1 MAKKEL
7 SSIFDAMYH
16 GKHDFQDFLA
26 GDIITRYKVTTLKG
40 MELYKPDEKLKA
52 YHKFLN
58 LFVFEFLKINENVVY
73 SYRKGVN
80 VASAV
85 QKHADSR
92 HFFQTDLK
100 SFFNSIDS
108 SIVRETVKNNFDSI
122 PVSDIDRYLDRIIE
136 MSTVN
141 DMLPIGFSTSPII
154 SNACLHKFD
163 SILEDYCI
171 AHNLIYTRY
180 SDDIILSSSGDT
192 RLYGIDITV
201 GEMLKECFGEKLNL
215 NFSKTK
221 FSSVGNKI
229 KILGM
234 VILPNGTVTI
244 DSKLKN
250 TIEVLLHF
258 YASDKTKFNDR
269 LESESSKL
277 KGDNSVGLLQISGYL
292 NYVNTTDPRYLNKLR
307 KKYGTSVVDAFI
319 RGTVK

>member
-1 MAKKEL
+1 MVKKEL
-7 SSIFDAMYH
+7 SSIFEAMYH
-16 GKHDFQDFLA
+16 GKYNFQDFLT
-26 GDIITRYKVTTLKG
+26 GNIETHYKITTLKG
-40 MELYKPDEKLKA
+40 MEIYRPDEKLKA

-58 LFVFEFLKINENVVY
+58 LFIFDFLQINKNVVY

-85 QKHADSR
+85 QKHAGNR

-100 SFFNSIDS
+100 SFFNSIDNEL
-108 SIVRETVKNNFDSI
+108 VRETVQSNLETI
-122 PVSDIDRYLDRIIE
+122 PISDLSQYLDRILE
-136 MSTVN
+136 LSTVN
-141 DMLPIGFSTSPII
+141 NKLPIGFSTSPII
-154 SNACLHKFD
+154 SNACLKKFD
-163 SILEDYCI
+163 SVLEDYCI
-171 AHNLIYTRY
+171 TENLVYTRY
-180 SDDIILSSSGDT
+180 SDDIILSGGGDT
-192 RLYGIDITV
+192 RLYGLDVKVAEI
-201 GEMLKECFGEKLNL
+201 LKECFGEKLNL
-215 NFSKTK
+215 NPSKTK

-258 YASDKTKFNDR
+258 YASDKEKFKDR
-269 LESESSKL
+269 LNSESSKL

-292 NYVNTTDPRYLNKLR
+292 NYVNTTDPNYLNKLR
-307 KKYGTSVVDAFI
+307 KKYGSVVVDAFI